1 MAGASPLLRPPYD
14 PSIKMGLRDKV
25 GQDKVGQENAGR
37 RFAFRR
43 VGLGAGIAAMA
54 AAGVAAIAEP
64 ATAATLTD
72 PEILNFALNLEYLEA
87 EFYLRAFLGT
97 GLQSSD
103 VTGVGTQGS
112 VTGGSAVPFQ
122 SEAIAQYAQTLA
134 VDELTHVRFLRTSLG
149 AAAVA
154 EPSIDLG
161 KSFTTLAVAAGL
173 IQSGQTFNPFADEI
187 SFLIGAYIFEDVG
200 VTAYAGA
207 ARYITDPNYLEA
219 AGAILAVEAYHG
231 GAIRTLLANTGGG
244 QVANAISALR
254 AQLSGAQDDM
264 GIIIPGDNYNFASA
278 DINALAF
285 RRTPAQV
292 LNIVYGGGPAGTGG
306 LFFPAGMNGT
316 LR

>member
-1 MAGASPLLRPPYD
+1 MSEESVASPASPQLHHRSVEAPERGSARRSAL
-14 PSIKMGLRDKV
+14 
-25 GQDKVGQENAGR
+25 R
-37 RFAFRR
+37 RF
-43 VGLGAGIAAMA
+43 GLG
-54 AAGVAAIAEP
+54 AAGVAAAVTAGVVATAEP
-64 ATAATLTD
+64 AEAAAPSDTD
-72 PEILNFALNLEYLEA
+72 ILNFALNLEYLEA

-97 GLQSSD
+97 GLQASD
-103 VTGVGTQGS
+103 VTGTGVPGA
-112 VTGGSAVPFQ
+112 VTGGSAVAFQ
-122 SEAIAQYAQTLA
+122 SQAIAQYAQTLA

-161 KSFTTLAVAAGL
+161 ASFTTLAMAAGL
-173 IQSGQTFNPFADEI
+173 IQPGQTFDPFADEI

-200 VTAYAGA
+200 ITAYAGA
-207 ARYITDPNYLEA
+207 ARYITDPDYLEA

-231 GAIRTLLANTGGG
+231 GAIRTLLADIGGG

-254 AQLSGAQDDM
+254 AQLSGAADDM
-264 GIIIPGDNYNFASA
+264 GIIVPGDNYNFASA

-285 RRTPAQV
+285 RRSPAQV
-292 LNIVYGGGPAGTGG
+292 LNIVYGGGAAGTGG